1 MAGAWR
7 TALTACGVR
16 LNRRQVCARY
26 GIGSLVNTIAPF
38 RLGDAVRIALFARAL
53 ERRDKIWAVSGA
65 LGAIEVARI
74 CCIAVLVTVASALG
88 ALPLWPAL
96 GLAALVGSAILVAM
110 VAPRHRRL
118 STRVA
123 NLLAATR
130 ELLSSPAR
138 AIELLG
144 FVAVATVSR
153 VLAAV
158 SVCAALNIR
167 APVVAGLLIVAALD
181 LSGQIP
187 LTPGNFGVASGTV
200 AVALASRGIGLDEAL
215 TAGIALQAVETA
227 AGLTF
232 GAVGALQLANI
243 SHSALRRWSPILAG
257 TLASAALLTFTSLSI
272 FTDLT

>member
-7 TALTACGVR
+7 VALAACGAR
-16 LNRRQVCARY
+16 LSRSQVCARY
-26 GIGSLVNTIAPF
+26 GIGSLVNTIAPL
-38 RLGDAVRIALFARAL
+38 RLGDAVRVALFARAL
-53 ERRDKIWAVSGA
+53 ERRDKVWAVSGA

-74 CCIAVLVTVASALG
+74 CCIAVLVAVASALG

-96 GLAALVGSAILVAM
+96 GLAALVGGAILLAA

-118 STRVA
+118 GTKVT

-130 ELLSSPAR
+130 ELLRSPAR
-138 AIELLG
+138 AVALLG

-167 APVVAGLLIVAALD
+167 APLVAGVLIVAALD

-187 LTPGNFGVASGTV
+187 LTPGNFGIASGTV

-227 AGLTF
+227 AGLSF
-232 GAVGALQLANI
+232 GAVGALLLAEI
-243 SHSALRRWSPILAG
+243 SHSTLRRWSPVLAG
-257 TLASAALLTFTSLSI
+257 ALAGAAVITLTSLSI
-272 FTDLT
+272 FTDFT